1 MAGGYLMSK
10 PIVAY
15 AGLGLMGGPMAM
27 RLAGAG
33 YQLHVWNR
41 SRGKLKGA
49 IDKGAIAANTAQD
62 AAQAAHITFMCLM
75 DAKAVE
81 EVVFG
86 KHGIAQAKGH
96 GKVLVDHSSMRPD
109 KTREFA
115 RRLREANGMEWIDAP
130 VSGGTVGAEN
140 GTLAIMCGADSVDAF
155 ELAKPVMG
163 AYGANINLMGTSGAG
178 QVTKLCNQLIVG
190 SNLAVIAEAV
200 RLAQNSGVD
209 AAMLPKALAG
219 GFADSKPLQVFAPR
233 MVNGYEH
240 NIGAANTM
248 LKDLDTAMDLARETG
263 TPLPVSGLA
272 AQLYRVLYARGIG
285 EQEPTALADLY
296 RPQR

>member
-1 MAGGYLMSK
+1 VSK
-10 PIVAY
+10 PIVSY
-15 AGLGLMGGPMAM
+15 VGLGLMGGPMALH
-27 RLAGAG
+27 LAAAG

-41 SRGKLKGA
+41 SREKLQPA
-49 IDKGAIAANTAQD
+49 LDKGAIASDTPQS
-62 AAQAAHITFMCLM
+62 AAQAAHVTLMCLM

-81 EVVFG
+81 QVVFG
-86 KHGIAQAKGH
+86 ENGIAKAQGK

-115 RRLREANGMEWIDAP
+115 KRLREANGMEWIDAP
-130 VSGGTVGAEN
+130 VSGGTVGAEK

-155 ELAKPVMG
+155 ELAKPVMA
-163 AYGANINLMGTSGAG
+163 AYGANINLMGTSGSG

-190 SNLAVIAEAV
+190 SNIAVIAEAV

-240 NIGAANTM
+240 SIGAANTM
-248 LKDLDTAMDLARETG
+248 LKDLDTAIDLARETG

-285 EQEPTALADLY
+285 EEEPTALADLY
-296 RPQR
+296 RPPR

>member
-1 MAGGYLMSK
+1 MSK

-15 AGLGLMGGPMAM
+15 VGLGLMGGPMALH
-27 RLAGAG
+27 LAAAG

-41 SRGKLKGA
+41 SRDKLKPA
-49 IDKGAIAANTAQD
+49 LDKGAIPANTPQD
-62 AAQAAHITFMCLM
+62 AAQAAHVTLMCLF

-81 EVVFG
+81 QVVFG
-86 KHGIAQAKGH
+86 ENGIAKAQGK

-115 RRLREANGMEWIDAP
+115 KRLREANGMEWIDAP

-140 GTLAIMCGADSVDAF
+140 RTLAIMCGTDAVDAY
-155 ELAKPVMG
+155 ELAKPVM
-163 AYGANINLMGTSGAG
+163 ANYGANINLMGTAGAG

-200 RLAQNSGVD
+200 RLAQNAGVD
-209 AAMLPKALAG
+209 ANMLPKALAG

-272 AQLYRVLYARGIG
+272 AQLYRVLYARGVG
-285 EQEPTALADLY
+285 EEEPTALADLY
-296 RPQR
+296 RPAK

>member
-1 MAGGYLMSK
+1 VSK
-10 PIVAY
+10 PIVSY
-15 AGLGLMGGPMAM
+15 VGLGLMGGPMALH
-27 RLAGAG
+27 LAAAG

-41 SRGKLKGA
+41 SRDKLKPA
-49 IDKGAIAANTAQD
+49 LDKGAIPANTPQD
-62 AAQAAHITFMCLM
+62 AAQAAHVTLMCLM

-81 EVVFG
+81 QVVFG
-86 KHGIAQAKGH
+86 ENGIAKAQGK

-115 RRLREANGMEWIDAP
+115 KRLREANGMEWVDAP
-130 VSGGTVGAEN
+130 VSGGTVGAEK
-140 GTLAIMCGADSVDAF
+140 GTLAIMCGADSPEAY
-155 ELAKPVMG
+155 ELAKPVM
-163 AYGANINLMGTSGAG
+163 ANYGANINLMGNSGAG

-200 RLAQNSGVD
+200 RLAQNAGVD
-209 AAMLPKALAG
+209 ANMLPKALAG

-272 AQLYRVLYARGIG
+272 AQLYRVLHARGVG
-285 EQEPTALADLY
+285 EEEPTALADLY
-296 RPQR
+296 RPPK

>member
-1 MAGGYLMSK
+1 MSK

-15 AGLGLMGGPMAM
+15 VGLGLMGGPMAV
-27 RLAGAG
+27 RLAAAP

-41 SRGKLKGA
+41 SRDKLKPA
-49 IDKGAIAANTAQD
+49 LDQGAIAANTPQD
-62 AAQAAHITFMCLM
+62 AAQAAHITFMCLT
-75 DAKAVE
+75 DANAVE

-86 KHGIAQAKGH
+86 QHGIAQAKGG

-109 KTREFA
+109 KTREYA
-115 RRLREANGMEWIDAP
+115 RRLREANGMQWIDAP

-140 GTLAIMCGADSVDAF
+140 GSLAIMCGADSVDAY
-155 ELAKPVMG
+155 ELAKPVM
-163 AYGANINLMGTSGAG
+163 AHYGANINLMGTVGTG

-190 SNLAVIAEAV
+190 SNIAVIAEAV

-209 AAMLPKALAG
+209 AAMLPRALAG

-233 MVNGYEH
+233 MVSGYTH

-248 LKDLDTAMDLARETG
+248 LKDLDTALDLARETG

-272 AQLYRVLYARGIG
+272 AQLYRVLYARGSG
-285 EQEPTALADLY
+285 EEEPTALVDLY
-296 RPQR
+296 RPAR

>member
-1 MAGGYLMSK
+1 MSK

-15 AGLGLMGGPMAM
+15 VGLGLMGGPMAV
-27 RLAGAG
+27 RLANAN

-41 SRGKLKGA
+41 SRDKLKGPLDA
-49 IDKGAIAANTAQD
+49 GAIAANTAQD

-75 DAKAVE
+75 DARAVE

-86 KHGIAQAKGH
+86 AHGIAQAKGH

-115 RRLREANGMEWIDAP
+115 KRLREANGMEWVDAP
-130 VSGGTVGAEN
+130 VSGGVVGAQN
-140 GTLAIMCGADSVDAF
+140 GSLAIMCGADSVDAY
-155 ELAKPVMG
+155 ELAKPVMA
-163 AYGANINLMGTSGAG
+163 AYGANINLMGTNGAG

-190 SNLAVIAEAV
+190 SNIAVIAEAV

-209 AAMLPKALAG
+209 AGRLPQALAG

-240 NIGAANTM
+240 NIGGANTM
-248 LKDLDTAMDLARETG
+248 LKDLDTALDLARETG
-263 TPLPVSGLA
+263 TPLPISGLA
-272 AQLYRVLYARGIG
+272 AQLYRVLHARGVG
-285 EQEPTALADLY
+285 DEEPTALVDLY
-296 RPQR
+296 KPAR